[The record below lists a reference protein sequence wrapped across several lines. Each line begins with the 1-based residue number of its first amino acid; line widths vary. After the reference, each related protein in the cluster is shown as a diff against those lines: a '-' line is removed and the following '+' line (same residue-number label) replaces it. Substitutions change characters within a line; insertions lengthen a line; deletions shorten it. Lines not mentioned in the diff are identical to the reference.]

1 MVKVKAMLKG
11 MERMARTMEETIVE
25 RMEEKTEG
33 VKLHVLEAT
42 EKEEMLEAVRKDVQ
56 GREAEIQ
63 VGLVA
68 ETVAEEMVVME
79 LEEARRVEERGEV
92 VM

>member
-1 MVKVKAMLKG
+1 MKAMLKG

>member
-1 MVKVKAMLKG
+1 MKAMLKG

-42 EKEEMLEAVRKDVQ
+42 EKEERLEAVRKDVQ